1 MLEKLA
7 HTFLIPP
14 GEHLRN
20 WMDDERIGVA
30 EFARRI
36 GVSTQTVQN
45 ILAGNQAITPEM
57 AYHLRLA
64 TGVSASFWTNL
75 EANYQIEKLRC
86 VKAEEEAR
94 IKDWLQSFPL
104 IDLRNRGILPTDFK
118 SLGTSRQLEVVLS
131 FFGVASISAYEK
143 SFNTSLFAA
152 RTVKG
157 LESDEPALMAWVRL
171 GQREAE
177 QMELPAFDVTGFRQ
191 LLKDLPKD
199 TLGVQPDNDGIRK
212 WLVALREHCRNVG
225 VALVFVRQMKG
236 VRHVNGAAHWLK
248 DNPTIQLSLYGKT
261 FDRLLF
267 SFCHEAAHILKQNKS
282 LFYVNCGKQDKAELE
297 ADGMASAILLPRVS
311 EDELRR
317 TRGSKEELESIAER
331 HGVYKG
337 IVFGRYCKLSDYRQ
351 SLHLLREIAKFE
363 WRDNREWKVS

>member
-104 IDLRNRGILPTDFK
+104 IDLL
-118 SLGTSRQLEVVLS
+118 VVI
-131 FFGVASISAYEK
+131 V
-143 SFNTSLFAA
+143 
-152 RTVKG
+152 VC
-157 LESDEPALMAWVRL
+157 D
-171 GQREAE
+171 
-177 QMELPAFDVTGFRQ
+177 
-191 LLKDLPKD
+191 
-199 TLGVQPDNDGIRK
+199 
-212 WLVALREHCRNVG
+212 
-225 VALVFVRQMKG
+225 VFVIGDHRSCSWG
-236 VRHVNGAAHWLK
+236 
-248 DNPTIQLSLYGKT
+248 
-261 FDRLLF
+261 
-267 SFCHEAAHILKQNKS
+267 
-282 LFYVNCGKQDKAELE
+282 DKL
-297 ADGMASAILLPRVS
+297 GR
-311 EDELRR
+311 
-317 TRGSKEELESIAER
+317 ER
-331 HGVYKG
+331 
-337 IVFGRYCKLSDYRQ
+337 F
-351 SLHLLREIAKFE
+351 
-363 WRDNREWKVS
+363 